1 MRRIFLLILPLF
13 ALAGCEKQNF
23 LRLSSHEE
31 TKEYIPTYLSTKSFR
46 SNEGDT
52 IFMRKLS
59 SSNYYEKSTATGGDY
74 GNLGD
79 LDYIEV
85 ERTKLI
91 IGSDTPYFRIN
102 FDLVTS
108 YNASQITNGEDRLTF
123 ILDEENNPAT
133 QKLEFSYTDT
143 LNCLTADCAYSDTLK
158 LQLKTFYK
166 VYYNPRSSSSFPA
179 LYINKTKGLVGFKT
193 SNNKIYELI
202 SN

>member
-1 MRRIFLLILPLF
+1 MKKALFFILPLF
-13 ALAGCEKQNF
+13 MLAGCEKDNY
-23 LRLSSHEE
+23 LRLSSNEE
-31 TKEYIPTYLSTKSFR
+31 TKGYIPKYVSSKSFR

-52 IFMRKLS
+52 IFLSKIS
-59 SSNYYEKSTATGGDY
+59 SSNYFEKSTASGADY
-74 GNLGD
+74 GNLGE

-85 ERTKLI
+85 ERTKMV

-102 FDLVTS
+102 VDLVTS
-108 YNASQITNGEDRLTF
+108 YNAAQITNGEDRLTF
-123 ILDEENNPAT
+123 TLDEENMPAT

-193 SNNKIYELI
+193 SDNKIYELI

>member
-1 MRRIFLLILPLF
+1 M
-13 ALAGCEKQNF
+13 LAGCEKDNF
-23 LRLSSHEE
+23 LRLNSNEE
-31 TKEYIPTYLSTKSFR
+31 AKGYIPTYVSTKSFR

-52 IFMRKLS
+52 IFLS
-59 SSNYYEKSTATGGDY
+59 KISSANYYEKATATGGDY
-74 GNLGD
+74 GHLGE

-102 FDLVTS
+102 VDLVTN
-108 YNASQITNGEDRLTF
+108 YNASLITNGEDRLTF
-123 ILDEENNPAT
+123 TLDEENNPAT

-143 LNCLTADCAYSDTLK
+143 LNCLTADYAYSDTLK

-166 VYYNPRSSSSFPA
+166 VYYNPRSSSSNAA

-193 SNNKIYELI
+193 SDNKIYELI